1 MSLQKRFKSRY
12 PKANF
17 ADFKTEDFFGKPN
30 IFFHNK
36 AGDEETAVFDDDGK
50 DFRSSIYFSKEMKRQ
65 LGLAPGFP
73 LELTHNP
80 NPKLEIPAVPFNS
93 ETRESGALKDALVQ
107 QEIYVTPS
115 DKFKIKF
122 RDIFTDTV
130 ITHRSSHESRR
141 WLAGPNFEYF
151 PQQLNFAFFCAT
163 TGCGLSRRILF
174 EDKMRDGKND
184 LTDSELILPPQVRSF
199 FWFHVYFTVRR
210 ILFELGGV
218 QNSLPLPGDSAFSQT
233 ENKYDIPSFERICAE
248 FGISP
253 NADFRFTRGSNHDLG
268 SVFEYFTNSGY
279 IKTPFKYPSKETKF
293 EDEGGRASDGNLVP
307 YIENTEA
314 RNQYEYFLCPVSHGL
329 TSAGLSRIN
338 QSIESFC
345 YAILGSQVDA
355 RSSISGSQGSAIET
369 QRQFLSMVEDAI
381 RNPDISKSVQRFQ
394 LAIESAKVRLDL
406 AISPGLWL
414 LPSKMVVNT
423 ESVVG
428 YNNKLKKAT
437 SFMRIGVNSDLNIPV
452 RRSAPKHNFGSGA
465 VKLPHSGV
473 ETQETKETRV
483 PKSDSEAGV
492 KLRTKEKQVPKS
504 DSDNK
509 REASE
514 AAGEASDSKAGAKLR
529 THCFNFA
536 RDQFECFDYCRRWV
550 SLVSFQMNLSLLF
563 GAFDLLLSR
572 SDYARTNTGWL
583 NFQKIIHP
591 VFIFNE
597 STIPSEGLWPEPSSE
612 LYEFAT
618 LRLFASFVYDFV
630 AIKSPL
636 NLTSLNKFE
645 IPRGRHANR

>member
-17 ADFKTEDFFGKPN
+17 ADFKTKDFFGKPN

-93 ETRESGALKDALVQ
+93 DNSEAGALKDALVQ

-122 RDIFTDTV
+122 RDIFSDTV

-141 WLAGPNFEYF
+141 WLAGPNFEYY

-163 TGCGLSRRILF
+163 TGCGVSRRILF

-218 QNSLPLPGDSAFSQT
+218 QNSLPLPGDPAFNQT

-253 NADFRFTRGSNHDLG
+253 NADFRFTRGDNHGLG

-279 IKTPFKYPSKETKF
+279 FKTPFKYPSKTTKF

-345 YAILGSQVDA
+345 YAILGSQVDV
-355 RSSISGSQGSAIET
+355 RSSIAGSQGSSIEA

-381 RNPDISKSVQRFQ
+381 RNPDLGKSVQRFQ

-406 AISPGLWL
+406 AISPGTWL

-437 SFMRIGVNSDLNIPV
+437 SFMKIGVNSDLNIPV
-452 RRSAPKHNFGSGA
+452 RRSPRNIILGLAPLNYHTLVLKRKTNY
-465 VKLPHSGV
+465 
-473 ETQETKETRV
+473 QETKETRV
-483 PKSDSEAGV
+483 VKSEKSE
-492 KLRTKEKQVPKS
+492 K
-504 DSDNK
+504 
-509 REASE
+509 SE
-514 AAGEASDSKAGAKLR
+514 AAGEAKLKQR
-529 THCFNFA
+529 
-536 RDQFECFDYCRRWV
+536 
-550 SLVSFQMNLSLLF
+550 
-563 GAFDLLLSR
+563 
-572 SDYARTNTGWL
+572 
-583 NFQKIIHP
+583 K
-591 VFIFNE
+591 
-597 STIPSEGLWPEPSSE
+597 
-612 LYEFAT
+612 
-618 LRLFASFVYDFV
+618 
-630 AIKSPL
+630 
-636 NLTSLNKFE
+636 
-645 IPRGRHANR
+645 RG

>member
-80 NPKLEIPAVPFNS
+80 NPKLEIPAVSFNS
-93 ETRESGALKDALVQ
+93 EAATGALKEALVQ

-115 DKFKIKF
+115 EKFKIKF

-151 PQQLNFAFFCAT
+151 PQQLNFALFCAT
-163 TGCGLSRRILF
+163 TGCGVSRRILF

-218 QNSLPLPGDSAFSQT
+218 QNSLPLPGDTSFSQT

-253 NADFRFTRGSNHDLG
+253 NADFRFTRGDNHGLG

-279 IKTPFKYPSKETKF
+279 TKTPFKYPSKEIKF
-293 EDEGGRASDGNLVP
+293 ENEGGRASDGNLVP

-345 YAILGSQVDA
+345 YAILGSQVDV

-369 QRQFLSMVEDAI
+369 QRQFFSMVEDAI

-452 RRSAPKHNFGSGA
+452 RRSTPKHNLGSGT

-483 PKSDSEAGV
+483 VKSE
-492 KLRTKEKQVPKS
+492 TKEKQVPKS
-504 DSDNK
+504 DSK
-509 REASE
+509 SEASE
-514 AAGEASDSKAGAKLR
+514 TKTVSTSHENNLNVLIIIAGRLAW
-529 THCFNFA
+529 F
-536 RDQFECFDYCRRWV
+536 
-550 SLVSFQMNLSLLF
+550 LF
-563 GAFDLLLSR
+563 R
-572 SDYARTNTGWL
+572 
-583 NFQKIIHP
+583 
-591 VFIFNE
+591 
-597 STIPSEGLWPEPSSE
+597 
-612 LYEFAT
+612 
-618 LRLFASFVYDFV
+618 
-630 AIKSPL
+630 
-636 NLTSLNKFE
+636 
-645 IPRGRHANR
+645 

>member
-17 ADFKTEDFFGKPN
+17 ADFKTKDFFGKTN
-30 IFFHNK
+30 IFFRNK

-80 NPKLEIPAVPFNS
+80 NPKLKIPAVPFNS
-93 ETRESGALKDALVQ
+93 EARDRESGEAAGALKDALVQ

-122 RDIFTDTV
+122 RDIFTDTM
-130 ITHRSSHESRR
+130 ITHKSSHESRR
-141 WLAGPNFEYF
+141 WLAGPNFEYY
-151 PQQLNFAFFCAT
+151 PQQLNFAFYCAT
-163 TGCGLSRRILF
+163 TGCGVSQRVLF

-218 QNSLPLPGDSAFSQT
+218 QNSLPLPGDPAFNQT
-233 ENKYDIPSFERICAE
+233 ENKYDIRSFEPICAE

-253 NADFRFTRGSNHDLG
+253 NADFRFTKGDNHGLG
-268 SVFEYFTNSGY
+268 SVFEYFTYSGY
-279 IKTPFKYPSKETKF
+279 FKTPYKYPSKTAKF

-307 YIENTEA
+307 YIENTET
-314 RNQYEYFLCPVSHGL
+314 RNQYEYFICPISHGL

-345 YAILGSQVDA
+345 FAILGSQVNV
-355 RSSISGSQGSAIET
+355 RSSIAGSQGSSIET
-369 QRQFLSMVEDAI
+369 QREFLSLVEDAI
-381 RNPDISKSVQRFQ
+381 RNPDLGKSVQRFQ
-394 LAIESAKVRLDL
+394 LAIESAEVRLDL
-406 AISPGLWL
+406 AISPGTWL

-437 SFMRIGVNSDLNIPV
+437 SFMKIGVNSDLNIPV
-452 RRSAPKHNFGSGA
+452 RRSTPKHNFGTGA

-473 ETQETKETRV
+473 ETQNNYQE
-483 PKSDSEAGV
+483 
-492 KLRTKEKQVPKS
+492 TKEKQVTATAKPVKQLEKQAETKETQVTKS
-504 DSDNK
+504 ETKTVYTSHETNLNVLIII
-509 REASE
+509 
-514 AAGEASDSKAGAKLR
+514 AG
-529 THCFNFA
+529 
-536 RDQFECFDYCRRWV
+536 
-550 SLVSFQMNLSLLF
+550 
-563 GAFDLLLSR
+563 
-572 SDYARTNTGWL
+572 
-583 NFQKIIHP
+583 
-591 VFIFNE
+591 
-597 STIPSEGLWPEPSSE
+597 GLAW
-612 LYEFAT
+612 FFF
-618 LRLFASFVYDFV
+618 R
-630 AIKSPL
+630 
-636 NLTSLNKFE
+636 
-645 IPRGRHANR
+645 

>member
-1 MSLQKRFKSRY
+1 MSLQKRFKARY

-17 ADFKTEDFFGKPN
+17 SDFKTEDFFGKPN
-30 IFFHNK
+30 IFFHSE
-36 AGDEETAVFDDDGK
+36 AGDEETAVFDDNGK

-80 NPKLEIPAVPFNS
+80 NPKLEIPAVPFHSEAGNGEAS
-93 ETRESGALKDALVQ
+93 EAGETREALHALKDALVQ

-130 ITHRSSHESRR
+130 VTHRSSAESRR
-141 WLAGPNFEYF
+141 WLAGPNFEYY

-163 TGCGLSRRILF
+163 TGCGVSQRILF
-174 EDKMRDGKND
+174 EDKMRDGRND
-184 LTDSELILPPQVRSF
+184 LTDSELNLPPQVRSF

-218 QNSLPLPGDSAFSQT
+218 QNSLALPGDSAFNQT
-233 ENKYDIPSFERICAE
+233 ENKYDIPSFKRICAE
-248 FGISP
+248 FDISS
-253 NADFRFTRGSNHDLG
+253 NADFRFTKGDNHGLG
-268 SVFEYFTNSGY
+268 SVFEYFTRSGY
-279 IKTPFKYPSKETKF
+279 FKTPYKYPSKTAKF
-293 EDEGGRASDGNLVP
+293 EDEGGHASDGNLVP

-314 RNQYEYFLCPVSHGL
+314 RNQYEYFICPISHGL

-338 QSIESFC
+338 QSIEAFC
-345 YAILGSQVDA
+345 YSILGAQVNV
-355 RSSISGSQGSAIET
+355 RSSIAGSQGSSIET
-369 QRQFLSMVEDAI
+369 QREFLGLVEDAI

-406 AISPGLWL
+406 AISPGTWL

-437 SFMRIGVNSDLNIPV
+437 RFMKIGVNSDLNIPV

-473 ETQETKETRV
+473 ERKYIEPLPGTSKNNSQETKETRV
-483 PKSDSEAGV
+483 VKSETS
-492 KLRTKEKQVPKS
+492 
-504 DSDNK
+504 
-509 REASE
+509 EASE
-514 AAGEASDSKAGAKLR
+514 AK
-529 THCFNFA
+529 T
-536 RDQFECFDYCRRWV
+536 V
-550 SLVSFQMNLSLLF
+550 SPSHETNLNVLIIVTGGLSLFLF
-563 GAFDLLLSR
+563 R
-572 SDYARTNTGWL
+572 
-583 NFQKIIHP
+583 
-591 VFIFNE
+591 
-597 STIPSEGLWPEPSSE
+597 
-612 LYEFAT
+612 
-618 LRLFASFVYDFV
+618 
-630 AIKSPL
+630 
-636 NLTSLNKFE
+636 
-645 IPRGRHANR
+645 

>member
-17 ADFKTEDFFGKPN
+17 ADFKTGDFFGKPN
-30 IFFHNK
+30 IFFYNK
-36 AGDEETAVFDDDGK
+36 AGDSEAGYEGTTVFDDDGK

-93 ETRESGALKDALVQ
+93 ETSEYGAALHTLKDALVQ

-115 DKFKIKF
+115 EKFKIKF

-141 WLAGPNFEYF
+141 WLAGPNFEYW
-151 PQQLNFAFFCAT
+151 PQTLNFAFFAAT
-163 TGCGLSRRILF
+163 TGCGVSRRILF

-210 ILFELGGV
+210 ILFELVGP
-218 QNSLPLPGDSAFSQT
+218 QNSLPLPGDTAFSQT

-253 NADFRFTRGSNHDLG
+253 NADFRFTKGDNHGLG
-268 SVFEYFTNSGY
+268 SVFEYCSNSGY
-279 IKTPFKYPSKETKF
+279 TKTPFKYPSKETKF

-345 YAILGSQVDA
+345 YAILGSQVDV

-437 SFMRIGVNSDLNIPV
+437 TFMRIGVNSDLNIPV
-452 RRSAPKHNFGSGA
+452 RRSTQKHNLGSRA

-473 ETQETKETRV
+473 ETQNNNQENKATENPTKQQETENPATADAEPGTKTVSTSHENNLNV
-483 PKSDSEAGV
+483 LIIIAGG
-492 KLRTKEKQVPKS
+492 L
-504 DSDNK
+504 
-509 REASE
+509 AW
-514 AAGEASDSKAGAKLR
+514 
-529 THCFNFA
+529 F
-536 RDQFECFDYCRRWV
+536 
-550 SLVSFQMNLSLLF
+550 LF
-563 GAFDLLLSR
+563 R
-572 SDYARTNTGWL
+572 
-583 NFQKIIHP
+583 
-591 VFIFNE
+591 
-597 STIPSEGLWPEPSSE
+597 
-612 LYEFAT
+612 
-618 LRLFASFVYDFV
+618 
-630 AIKSPL
+630 
-636 NLTSLNKFE
+636 
-645 IPRGRHANR
+645 

>member
-1 MSLQKRFKSRY
+1 MSLQKRFKARY

-17 ADFKTEDFFGKPN
+17 ADFKTGDFFGKPN
-30 IFFHNK
+30 IFFQE
-36 AGDEETAVFDDDGK
+36 GDEGTTVFDDDGK

-93 ETRESGALKDALVQ
+93 EALNTIKDNLVQ

-115 DKFKIKF
+115 EKFKINF

-141 WLAGPNFEYF
+141 WLAGPNFEYW
-151 PQQLNFAFFCAT
+151 PQTLNFAFFVAT
-163 TGCGLSRRILF
+163 TGCGVSRRILF

-184 LTDSELILPPQVRSF
+184 LTDSELKLPPQVRSF

-210 ILFELGGV
+210 ILFELGGP
-218 QNSLPLPGDSAFSQT
+218 QNSLPLPGDTAFSQT

-248 FGISP
+248 FGIPP
-253 NADFRFTRGSNHDLG
+253 NADFRFTRGDNHGLG
-268 SVFEYFTNSGY
+268 SVFEYFSYSGY
-279 IKTPFKYPSKETKF
+279 TKTPFKYPSKETKF

-345 YAILGSQVDA
+345 YAILGSQVDV

-452 RRSAPKHNFGSGA
+452 RRSAPKHNLGSRA

-473 ETQETKETRV
+473 ETQ
-483 PKSDSEAGV
+483 DSEAGA
-492 KLRTKEKQVPKS
+492 KPRTKEKQVPKS
-504 DSDNK
+504 KTSEKSKTTETRDSETGDSGAGVTNET

-514 AAGEASDSKAGAKLR
+514 TKTVSTSHETNLNVLIIVAGGLAW
-529 THCFNFA
+529 F
-536 RDQFECFDYCRRWV
+536 
-550 SLVSFQMNLSLLF
+550 LF
-563 GAFDLLLSR
+563 R
-572 SDYARTNTGWL
+572 
-583 NFQKIIHP
+583 
-591 VFIFNE
+591 
-597 STIPSEGLWPEPSSE
+597 
-612 LYEFAT
+612 
-618 LRLFASFVYDFV
+618 
-630 AIKSPL
+630 
-636 NLTSLNKFE
+636 
-645 IPRGRHANR
+645 

>member
-1 MSLQKRFKSRY
+1 M
-12 PKANF
+12 
-17 ADFKTEDFFGKPN
+17 
-30 IFFHNK
+30 
-36 AGDEETAVFDDDGK
+36 
-50 DFRSSIYFSKEMKRQ
+50 
-65 LGLAPGFP
+65 
-73 LELTHNP
+73 
-80 NPKLEIPAVPFNS
+80 PFNS
-93 ETRESGALKDALVQ
+93 EAGDRESGEAASETLNTIKDALVQ

-115 DKFKIKF
+115 EKFKIKF

-141 WLAGPNFEYF
+141 WLAGPNFEYW
-151 PQQLNFAFFCAT
+151 PQTLNFAFFCAT
-163 TGCGLSRRILF
+163 TGCGVRRRILF

-184 LTDSELILPPQVRSF
+184 LTDSELKLPPQVRSF
-199 FWFHVYFTVRR
+199 FRFHVYFTVRR
-210 ILFELGGV
+210 ILFELGGP
-218 QNSLPLPGDSAFSQT
+218 QNSLPLPGDTAFSQT

-253 NADFRFTRGSNHDLG
+253 NSDFRFTRGDNHGLG

-279 IKTPFKYPSKETKF
+279 TKTPYEYPSKETKF

-307 YIENTEA
+307 YIENKEA

-345 YAILGSQVDA
+345 YAILGSQVDV

-437 SFMRIGVNSDLNIPV
+437 TFMKIGVNSDLNIPV
-452 RRSAPKHNFGSGA
+452 RRSTQKHNLGSRA

-473 ETQETKETRV
+473 ETQNNNQENKATETAKPERS
-483 PKSDSEAGV
+483 SDPATADAEPGKPEATENLEKA
-492 KLRTKEKQVPKS
+492 KLRTKTVSTSHENNLNVLIII
-504 DSDNK
+504 
-509 REASE
+509 
-514 AAGEASDSKAGAKLR
+514 AGGLAW
-529 THCFNFA
+529 F
-536 RDQFECFDYCRRWV
+536 
-550 SLVSFQMNLSLLF
+550 LF
-563 GAFDLLLSR
+563 R
-572 SDYARTNTGWL
+572 
-583 NFQKIIHP
+583 
-591 VFIFNE
+591 
-597 STIPSEGLWPEPSSE
+597 
-612 LYEFAT
+612 
-618 LRLFASFVYDFV
+618 
-630 AIKSPL
+630 
-636 NLTSLNKFE
+636 
-645 IPRGRHANR
+645 

>member
-1 MSLQKRFKSRY
+1 MSLQKRFKARY

-36 AGDEETAVFDDDGK
+36 AGDSEAGDEGTTVFDDDGK

-93 ETRESGALKDALVQ
+93 EADNTETLNTIKDALVQ

-115 DKFKIKF
+115 EKSKIKF

-141 WLAGPNFEYF
+141 WLAGPNFEYW
-151 PQQLNFAFFCAT
+151 PQTLNFAFFIAT
-163 TGCGLSRRILF
+163 TGCGVSRRILF

-184 LTDSELILPPQVRSF
+184 LTDSELKLPPQVRSF

-210 ILFELGGV
+210 ILFESGGP
-218 QNSLPLPGDSAFSQT
+218 QNSLPFPGDTAFSQT

-253 NADFRFTRGSNHDLG
+253 NADFRFTRGDNNGLG

-279 IKTPFKYPSKETKF
+279 TKTPFKYPSKETKF

-307 YIENTEA
+307 YIQNTEA

-345 YAILGSQVDA
+345 YAIMGSQVDV

-437 SFMRIGVNSDLNIPV
+437 TFMRIGVNSDLNIPV
-452 RRSAPKHNFGSGA
+452 RRSALKHNLGSRA

-473 ETQETKETRV
+473 ETRV
-483 PKSDSEAGV
+483 VKSNSGAGA
-492 KLRTKEKQVPKS
+492 KHRTKEKQVPKS
-504 DSDNK
+504 KTSDREFGDRESGDSGAGVTKETRDS
-509 REASE
+509 ETGEAASE
-514 AAGEASDSKAGAKLR
+514 AGAKLR
-529 THCFNFA
+529 AKT
-536 RDQFECFDYCRRWV
+536 V
-550 SLVSFQMNLSLLF
+550 STSHETNLNVLIIVAGGLAWFLF
-563 GAFDLLLSR
+563 R
-572 SDYARTNTGWL
+572 
-583 NFQKIIHP
+583 
-591 VFIFNE
+591 
-597 STIPSEGLWPEPSSE
+597 
-612 LYEFAT
+612 
-618 LRLFASFVYDFV
+618 
-630 AIKSPL
+630 
-636 NLTSLNKFE
+636 
-645 IPRGRHANR
+645 

>member
-30 IFFHNK
+30 LFFRE
-36 AGDEETAVFDDDGK
+36 GDEETAVFDDDGK

-80 NPKLEIPAVPFNS
+80 NPKLEIPAVPFHS
-93 ETRESGALKDALVQ
+93 ETLNTIKDALVQ

-115 DKFKIKF
+115 EKFKINF

-141 WLAGPNFEYF
+141 WLACPNFEYW
-151 PQQLNFAFFCAT
+151 PQTLNFAFFCAT
-163 TGCGLSRRILF
+163 TGCGVSRRILF

-210 ILFELGGV
+210 ILFELGGP
-218 QNSLPLPGDSAFSQT
+218 QNSLPLPGDTAFSQT

-253 NADFRFTRGSNHDLG
+253 NADFRFTRGDNHGLG

-279 IKTPFKYPSKETKF
+279 TKTPFKYPSKETKF

-345 YAILGSQVDA
+345 YAILGSQVDV

-369 QRQFLSMVEDAI
+369 QRQFLSMVENAI

-452 RRSAPKHNFGSGA
+452 RRSAPKHNLGSRA

-473 ETQETKETRV
+473 ETRV
-483 PKSDSEAGV
+483 VKSNSGASA
-492 KLRTKEKQVPKS
+492 KHRTKEKQVPKS
-504 DSDNK
+504 KTSDREFGDRESGAAAGVTKETSDS
-509 REASE
+509 ETGEAASE
-514 AAGEASDSKAGAKLR
+514 AKTVSTSHENNLNVLIIVAGGLAW
-529 THCFNFA
+529 F
-536 RDQFECFDYCRRWV
+536 
-550 SLVSFQMNLSLLF
+550 LF
-563 GAFDLLLSR
+563 R
-572 SDYARTNTGWL
+572 
-583 NFQKIIHP
+583 
-591 VFIFNE
+591 
-597 STIPSEGLWPEPSSE
+597 
-612 LYEFAT
+612 
-618 LRLFASFVYDFV
+618 
-630 AIKSPL
+630 
-636 NLTSLNKFE
+636 
-645 IPRGRHANR
+645 

>member
-1 MSLQKRFKSRY
+1 MSLQKRFKARY

-30 IFFHNK
+30 IFFHSE
-36 AGDEETAVFDDDGK
+36 AGDDGTAVFDDDGK
-50 DFRSSIYFSKEMKRQ
+50 DFRPSIRFSKEMKRQ

-80 NPKLEIPAVPFNS
+80 NPKLEIPAVPFHD
-93 ETRESGALKDALVQ
+93 ETRESGALKDNLVE

-115 DKFKIKF
+115 EKFKIKF

-141 WLAGPNFEYF
+141 WLSGPNFEYW
-151 PQQLNFAFFCAT
+151 PQTLNFAFFCAT
-163 TGCGLSRRILF
+163 TGCGVSRRILI

-184 LTDSELILPPQVRSF
+184 LTDSELKIPPQVRSF

-210 ILFELGGV
+210 ILFELGGP
-218 QNSLPLPGDSAFSQT
+218 QNSLPLPGDTAFSQT

-253 NADFRFTRGSNHDLG
+253 NADFRFKRGDNHGLG
-268 SVFEYFTNSGY
+268 SVFEYFSYSGY
-279 IKTPFKYPSKETKF
+279 TKTPFKYPSKETKF
-293 EDEGGRASDGNLVP
+293 ADEGGRASDGNLVP

-345 YAILGSQVDA
+345 YAILGSQVDV

-394 LAIESAKVRLDL
+394 LAIQSAKVRLDL

-437 SFMRIGVNSDLNIPV
+437 TFMRIGVNSDLNIPV
-452 RRSAPKHNFGSGA
+452 RRSAPKHNLGSRA

-473 ETQETKETRV
+473 ETQNSVAGATADAETQSSSQPGK
-483 PKSDSEAGV
+483 P
-492 KLRTKEKQVPKS
+492 EK
-504 DSDNK
+504 
-509 REASE
+509 
-514 AAGEASDSKAGAKLR
+514 AKLR
-529 THCFNFA
+529 TEETQVVKSEKSEKIEKSEA
-536 RDQFECFDYCRRWV
+536 KAV
-550 SLVSFQMNLSLLF
+550 STSHENNLNVLIIVAGALAWFLF
-563 GAFDLLLSR
+563 R
-572 SDYARTNTGWL
+572 
-583 NFQKIIHP
+583 
-591 VFIFNE
+591 
-597 STIPSEGLWPEPSSE
+597 
-612 LYEFAT
+612 
-618 LRLFASFVYDFV
+618 
-630 AIKSPL
+630 
-636 NLTSLNKFE
+636 
-645 IPRGRHANR
+645 

>member
-1 MSLQKRFKSRY
+1 MSLQKRFKARY

-36 AGDEETAVFDDDGK
+36 AGEGTTVFDDDGK

-93 ETRESGALKDALVQ
+93 EAGEASETLNTIKDNLVQ

-115 DKFKIKF
+115 EKFKIKF

-141 WLAGPNFEYF
+141 WLAGPNFEYW
-151 PQQLNFAFFCAT
+151 PQTLNFAFFCAT
-163 TGCGLSRRILF
+163 TGCGVSRRILF

-184 LTDSELILPPQVRSF
+184 LTDSELKLPPQVRSF
-199 FWFHVYFTVRR
+199 FWFHVYFAVRR
-210 ILFELGGV
+210 ILFELGGP
-218 QNSLPLPGDSAFSQT
+218 QNSLPLPGDTAFSQT
-233 ENKYDIPSFERICAE
+233 ENKYDIPSFKRICAE

-253 NADFRFTRGSNHDLG
+253 NADFRFTKGDNHGLG

-279 IKTPFKYPSKETKF
+279 FKTPSKYPDKTAKF

-345 YAILGSQVDA
+345 YAILGSQVDV
-355 RSSISGSQGSAIET
+355 RSSIAGSQGSAIET

-437 SFMRIGVNSDLNIPV
+437 IFMKIGVNSDLNI
-452 RRSAPKHNFGSGA
+452 
-465 VKLPHSGV
+465 
-473 ETQETKETRV
+473 Q
-483 PKSDSEAGV
+483 
-492 KLRTKEKQVPKS
+492 
-504 DSDNK
+504 
-509 REASE
+509 
-514 AAGEASDSKAGAKLR
+514 
-529 THCFNFA
+529 
-536 RDQFECFDYCRRWV
+536 
-550 SLVSFQMNLSLLF
+550 
-563 GAFDLLLSR
+563 
-572 SDYARTNTGWL
+572 
-583 NFQKIIHP
+583 I
-591 VFIFNE
+591 
-597 STIPSEGLWPEPSSE
+597 
-612 LYEFAT
+612 
-618 LRLFASFVYDFV
+618 
-630 AIKSPL
+630 
-636 NLTSLNKFE
+636 
-645 IPRGRHANR
+645 

>member
-80 NPKLEIPAVPFNS
+80 NPKLEIPAVPFHD
-93 ETRESGALKDALVQ
+93 EAGATGTLKEALVQ

-115 DKFKIKF
+115 EKFKIKF

-141 WLAGPNFEYF
+141 WLAGPNFEYY
-151 PQQLNFAFFCAT
+151 PQQLNFAFFAAT
-163 TGCGLSRRILF
+163 TGCGVSRRILF
-174 EDKMRDGKND
+174 EDKMRDRKND

-218 QNSLPLPGDSAFSQT
+218 QNSLPLPGDTAFNQT
-233 ENKYDIPSFERICAE
+233 ENKYDIPSFESICAE

-253 NADFRFTRGSNHDLG
+253 NADFRFTKGDNHGLG

-279 IKTPFKYPSKETKF
+279 TKTPFKYPSKETKF

-314 RNQYEYFLCPVSHGL
+314 RNQYEYFLGPVSNGL

-345 YAILGSQVDA
+345 YAILGSQVYV

-406 AISPGLWL
+406 AISPGLWF

-437 SFMRIGVNSDLNIPV
+437 RRMKIGINSDLNIPV
-452 RRSAPKHNFGSGA
+452 RRSTKKHNFGRGA

-473 ETQETKETRV
+473 ETQNNNQENKAKQATATATENPATAELEKAKQQDETKETQV
-483 PKSDSEAGV
+483 VKSEKSEKSETKTVSTSHENNLNVLIIIAGG
-492 KLRTKEKQVPKS
+492 L
-504 DSDNK
+504 
-509 REASE
+509 AW
-514 AAGEASDSKAGAKLR
+514 
-529 THCFNFA
+529 F
-536 RDQFECFDYCRRWV
+536 
-550 SLVSFQMNLSLLF
+550 LF
-563 GAFDLLLSR
+563 R
-572 SDYARTNTGWL
+572 
-583 NFQKIIHP
+583 
-591 VFIFNE
+591 
-597 STIPSEGLWPEPSSE
+597 
-612 LYEFAT
+612 
-618 LRLFASFVYDFV
+618 
-630 AIKSPL
+630 
-636 NLTSLNKFE
+636 
-645 IPRGRHANR
+645 

>member
-1 MSLQKRFKSRY
+1 MSLQKRFKARY

-17 ADFKTEDFFGKPN
+17 AYFKTGDFFGKPN

-36 AGDEETAVFDDDGK
+36 AGEGTTVFDDDGK

-80 NPKLEIPAVPFNS
+80 NPKLEIPAVPFHS
-93 ETRESGALKDALVQ
+93 ETLNTIKDNLVE
-107 QEIYVTPS
+107 QEISVTPS
-115 DKFKIKF
+115 EKFKINF

-141 WLAGPNFEYF
+141 WLAGPNFEYW
-151 PQQLNFAFFCAT
+151 PQTLNFAFFVAT
-163 TGCGLSRRILF
+163 TGCGVSRRILF

-184 LTDSELILPPQVRSF
+184 LTDSELKLPPQVRSF

-210 ILFELGGV
+210 ILFELGGP
-218 QNSLPLPGDSAFSQT
+218 QNSLPLPGDTAFSQT

-253 NADFRFTRGSNHDLG
+253 NADFRFTRGDNHGLG
-268 SVFEYFTNSGY
+268 SVFEYFSYSGY
-279 IKTPFKYPSKETKF
+279 TKTPFKYPSKETKF

-345 YAILGSQVDA
+345 YAILGSQVDV

-394 LAIESAKVRLDL
+394 LASESAKVRLDL

-452 RRSAPKHNFGSGA
+452 RRSAPKHNLGSRA

-473 ETQETKETRV
+473 ETQ
-483 PKSDSEAGV
+483 DSEAGA
-492 KLRTKEKQVPKS
+492 KLRTKEKQVVKSNSGAGEKHRTKETQVPKS
-504 DSDNK
+504 KTSETRDSETGEAASET

-514 AAGEASDSKAGAKLR
+514 TKTVSTSHETNLNVLIIVAGGLAW
-529 THCFNFA
+529 F
-536 RDQFECFDYCRRWV
+536 
-550 SLVSFQMNLSLLF
+550 LF
-563 GAFDLLLSR
+563 R
-572 SDYARTNTGWL
+572 
-583 NFQKIIHP
+583 
-591 VFIFNE
+591 
-597 STIPSEGLWPEPSSE
+597 
-612 LYEFAT
+612 
-618 LRLFASFVYDFV
+618 
-630 AIKSPL
+630 
-636 NLTSLNKFE
+636 
-645 IPRGRHANR
+645 

>member
-1 MSLQKRFKSRY
+1 MSLQKRFKARY

-36 AGDEETAVFDDDGK
+36 AGDGTTVFDDDGK
-50 DFRSSIYFSKEMKRQ
+50 DFRSSIFFSKEMKRQ

-73 LELTHNP
+73 LELTYNP

-93 ETRESGALKDALVQ
+93 ETLNTIKDNLVQ

-130 ITHRSSHESRR
+130 ITHKSSHESRR
-141 WLAGPNFEYF
+141 WLAGPNFEYWS
-151 PQQLNFAFFCAT
+151 QTLNFAFFCAT
-163 TGCGLSRRILF
+163 TGCGVSRRILF

-184 LTDSELILPPQVRSF
+184 LTDSELKIPPQVRSF

-210 ILFELGGV
+210 ILFELGGP
-218 QNSLPLPGDSAFSQT
+218 QNSLPLPGDTAFSQT

-253 NADFRFTRGSNHDLG
+253 NADFRFTRGDNHGLG
-268 SVFEYFTNSGY
+268 SVFEYFSYSGY
-279 IKTPFKYPSKETKF
+279 TKTPFKYPSKETKF
-293 EDEGGRASDGNLVP
+293 ADEGGRASDGNLVP

-345 YAILGSQVDA
+345 YAILGSQVDV

-381 RNPDISKSVQRFQ
+381 RNPNISKSVQRFQ
-394 LAIESAKVRLDL
+394 LAIQSAKVRLDL

-437 SFMRIGVNSDLNIPV
+437 TFMRIGVNSDLNIPV
-452 RRSAPKHNFGSGA
+452 RRSTQKHNLGSRA

-473 ETQETKETRV
+473 ETQ
-483 PKSDSEAGV
+483 DSGAGA
-492 KLRTKEKQVPKS
+492 KLRTKEKQVVKS
-504 DSDNK
+504 RTKETQVSKSKTKTVSTSHETNLNVLIIV
-509 REASE
+509 
-514 AAGEASDSKAGAKLR
+514 AGGLAW
-529 THCFNFA
+529 F
-536 RDQFECFDYCRRWV
+536 
-550 SLVSFQMNLSLLF
+550 LF
-563 GAFDLLLSR
+563 R
-572 SDYARTNTGWL
+572 
-583 NFQKIIHP
+583 
-591 VFIFNE
+591 
-597 STIPSEGLWPEPSSE
+597 
-612 LYEFAT
+612 
-618 LRLFASFVYDFV
+618 
-630 AIKSPL
+630 
-636 NLTSLNKFE
+636 
-645 IPRGRHANR
+645 

>member
-1 MSLQKRFKSRY
+1 MSLQKRFKARY

-17 ADFKTEDFFGKPN
+17 ADFKTGDFFGKPN
-30 IFFHNK
+30 IFFQE
-36 AGDEETAVFDDDGK
+36 GDEGTTVFADDGK

-80 NPKLEIPAVPFNS
+80 NPKLEIPAVPFHGEAS
-93 ETRESGALKDALVQ
+93 EASKTRETLNTIKDNLVE

-115 DKFKIKF
+115 EKFKINF

-141 WLAGPNFEYF
+141 WLAGPNFEYW
-151 PQQLNFAFFCAT
+151 PQTLNFAFFAAT
-163 TGCGLSRRILF
+163 TGCGVSRRILF

-184 LTDSELILPPQVRSF
+184 LTDSELKIPPQVRSF

-218 QNSLPLPGDSAFSQT
+218 QNSLPLPGDTAFSQT

-253 NADFRFTRGSNHDLG
+253 NADFRFTRGDNHGLG
-268 SVFEYFTNSGY
+268 SVFEYFSYSGY
-279 IKTPFKYPSKETKF
+279 TKTPFKYPSKETKF
-293 EDEGGRASDGNLVP
+293 ADEGGRASDGNLVP

-338 QSIESFC
+338 QTIESFC
-345 YAILGSQVDA
+345 YAILGSQVDV

-394 LAIESAKVRLDL
+394 LAIQSAKVRLDL

-437 SFMRIGVNSDLNIPV
+437 TFMRIGVNSDLNIPV
-452 RRSAPKHNFGSGA
+452 RRSAPKHNLGSRA

-473 ETQETKETRV
+473 ETRV
-483 PKSDSEAGV
+483 VKSDSGAGA
-492 KLRTKEKQVPKS
+492 KLRTKEKQVAKS
-504 DSDNK
+504 KTSETRDS
-509 REASE
+509 ETSE
-514 AAGEASDSKAGAKLR
+514 SAAGVTKETKTVSTSHETNLNVLIIVAGGLAW
-529 THCFNFA
+529 F
-536 RDQFECFDYCRRWV
+536 
-550 SLVSFQMNLSLLF
+550 LF
-563 GAFDLLLSR
+563 R
-572 SDYARTNTGWL
+572 
-583 NFQKIIHP
+583 
-591 VFIFNE
+591 
-597 STIPSEGLWPEPSSE
+597 
-612 LYEFAT
+612 
-618 LRLFASFVYDFV
+618 
-630 AIKSPL
+630 
-636 NLTSLNKFE
+636 
-645 IPRGRHANR
+645 

>member
-1 MSLQKRFKSRY
+1 MSLQKRFKARY

-36 AGDEETAVFDDDGK
+36 AGDGTAVFDDDGK
-50 DFRSSIYFSKEMKRQ
+50 DFRPSIRFSKEMKRQ

-80 NPKLEIPAVPFNS
+80 NPKLEIPAVPFHS
-93 ETRESGALKDALVQ
+93 EAATGALKEALVE

-141 WLAGPNFEYF
+141 WLSGPNFEYW
-151 PQQLNFAFFCAT
+151 PQTLNFAFFCAT
-163 TGCGLSRRILF
+163 TGCGVSRRILI

-184 LTDSELILPPQVRSF
+184 LTDSELKIPPQVRSF

-218 QNSLPLPGDSAFSQT
+218 QNSLPLPGDTAFSQT

-253 NADFRFTRGSNHDLG
+253 NADFRFTRGDNHGLG
-268 SVFEYFTNSGY
+268 SVFEYFSYSGY
-279 IKTPFKYPSKETKF
+279 TKTPYEYPSKETKF

-338 QSIESFC
+338 QSIKSFC
-345 YAILGSQVDA
+345 YAILGSQVDV

-381 RNPDISKSVQRFQ
+381 RNPEISKSVQRFQ
-394 LAIESAKVRLDL
+394 LAIQSAKVRLDL

-452 RRSAPKHNFGSGA
+452 RRSAQKHNLGSRA

-473 ETQETKETRV
+473 ETRNSGAGATADAEPGKLEKAKHRTKETQV
-483 PKSDSEAGV
+483 VKSEKIEKSEKSEKSEV
-492 KLRTKEKQVPKS
+492 KAFSTSHENNLNVLIIV
-504 DSDNK
+504 
-509 REASE
+509 
-514 AAGEASDSKAGAKLR
+514 AGALAW
-529 THCFNFA
+529 F
-536 RDQFECFDYCRRWV
+536 
-550 SLVSFQMNLSLLF
+550 LF
-563 GAFDLLLSR
+563 R
-572 SDYARTNTGWL
+572 
-583 NFQKIIHP
+583 
-591 VFIFNE
+591 
-597 STIPSEGLWPEPSSE
+597 
-612 LYEFAT
+612 
-618 LRLFASFVYDFV
+618 
-630 AIKSPL
+630 
-636 NLTSLNKFE
+636 
-645 IPRGRHANR
+645 

>member
-30 IFFHNK
+30 IFFRE
-36 AGDEETAVFDDDGK
+36 GDEGTTVFDDDGK

-93 ETRESGALKDALVQ
+93 EAGEASEADNSEALNTIKDALVQ

-115 DKFKIKF
+115 EKFKIKF

-141 WLAGPNFEYF
+141 WLAGPNFEYW
-151 PQQLNFAFFCAT
+151 PQTLNFAFFVAT
-163 TGCGLSRRILF
+163 TGCGVSRRILF

-210 ILFELGGV
+210 ILFELGGP
-218 QNSLPLPGDSAFSQT
+218 QNSLPLPGDTAFSQT

-248 FGISP
+248 FSISP
-253 NADFRFTRGSNHDLG
+253 NADFRFTRGDNHGLG

-279 IKTPFKYPSKETKF
+279 TKTPFKYPSKETKF

-345 YAILGSQVDA
+345 YAILGSQVDV

-452 RRSAPKHNFGSGA
+452 RGSAPKHNLGSLA

-473 ETQETKETRV
+473 ETRV
-483 PKSDSEAGV
+483 VKSG
-492 KLRTKEKQVPKS
+492 TKEKQVPKS
-504 DSDNK
+504 KTSEKSKTTETRDSETGEAAAGVTKETSDSETGE
-509 REASE
+509 EASE
-514 AAGEASDSKAGAKLR
+514 TKTVSTSHETNLNVLIIVAGGLAW
-529 THCFNFA
+529 F
-536 RDQFECFDYCRRWV
+536 
-550 SLVSFQMNLSLLF
+550 LF
-563 GAFDLLLSR
+563 R
-572 SDYARTNTGWL
+572 
-583 NFQKIIHP
+583 
-591 VFIFNE
+591 
-597 STIPSEGLWPEPSSE
+597 
-612 LYEFAT
+612 
-618 LRLFASFVYDFV
+618 
-630 AIKSPL
+630 
-636 NLTSLNKFE
+636 
-645 IPRGRHANR
+645 

>member
-1 MSLQKRFKSRY
+1 
-12 PKANF
+12 
-17 ADFKTEDFFGKPN
+17 
-30 IFFHNK
+30 
-36 AGDEETAVFDDDGK
+36 
-50 DFRSSIYFSKEMKRQ
+50 MKRQ

-80 NPKLEIPAVPFNS
+80 NPKLEIPAVPFHD
-93 ETRESGALKDALVQ
+93 ETRESGALKDNLVE

-115 DKFKIKF
+115 EKFKIKF

-141 WLAGPNFEYF
+141 WLAGPNFEYW
-151 PQQLNFAFFCAT
+151 PQTLNFAFYCAT
-163 TGCGLSRRILF
+163 TGCGVSRRILF

-184 LTDSELILPPQVRSF
+184 LTDSELKIPPQVRSF

-210 ILFELGGV
+210 ILFELGGP
-218 QNSLPLPGDSAFSQT
+218 QNSLPLPGDTAFSQT

-253 NADFRFTRGSNHDLG
+253 NADFRFKRGDNHGLG
-268 SVFEYFTNSGY
+268 SVFEYFSYSGY
-279 IKTPFKYPSKETKF
+279 TKTPYEYPSKETKF

-345 YAILGSQVDA
+345 YAILGSQVDV

-369 QRQFLSMVEDAI
+369 QRQFLSMVEDTI

-394 LAIESAKVRLDL
+394 LAIQSAKVRLDL

-437 SFMRIGVNSDLNIPV
+437 TFMRIGVNSDLNIPV
-452 RRSAPKHNFGSGA
+452 RRSAPKHNLGSRA

-473 ETQETKETRV
+473 ETQNSVAGAKHRTKETQV
-483 PKSDSEAGV
+483 VKSEKSE
-492 KLRTKEKQVPKS
+492 KS
-504 DSDNK
+504 DSD
-509 REASE
+509 RES
-514 AAGEASDSKAGAKLR
+514 GEAVGAK
-529 THCFNFA
+529 T
-536 RDQFECFDYCRRWV
+536 V
-550 SLVSFQMNLSLLF
+550 STLHENNLNVLIIVAGGLAWFLF
-563 GAFDLLLSR
+563 R
-572 SDYARTNTGWL
+572 
-583 NFQKIIHP
+583 
-591 VFIFNE
+591 
-597 STIPSEGLWPEPSSE
+597 
-612 LYEFAT
+612 
-618 LRLFASFVYDFV
+618 
-630 AIKSPL
+630 
-636 NLTSLNKFE
+636 
-645 IPRGRHANR
+645 

>member
-93 ETRESGALKDALVQ
+93 GNSETSALKDALVQ

-122 RDIFTDTV
+122 RDIFSDNV

-163 TGCGLSRRILF
+163 TGCGVSRRILF

-184 LTDSELILPPQVRSF
+184 LTDSELKLPPQVRSF

-218 QNSLPLPGDSAFSQT
+218 QNSLPLPGDTAFNQT

-253 NADFRFTRGSNHDLG
+253 NADFRFTRGGNHGLG

-279 IKTPFKYPSKETKF
+279 TKTPFKYPSKETKF

-345 YAILGSQVDA
+345 YAILGSQVDV

-428 YNNKLKKAT
+428 YNDKLKKAT
-437 SFMRIGVNSDLNIPV
+437 SFIKIGINSDLNIPV
-452 RRSAPKHNFGSGA
+452 RRSTQKHNFGRGA

-473 ETQETKETRV
+473 ETQNNNKENKAKQATATATENPAKQQAETKETQV
-483 PKSDSEAGV
+483 VKSEKSEKSETSEEKTISTSHENNLNVLIIIAGG
-492 KLRTKEKQVPKS
+492 L
-504 DSDNK
+504 
-509 REASE
+509 AW
-514 AAGEASDSKAGAKLR
+514 
-529 THCFNFA
+529 F
-536 RDQFECFDYCRRWV
+536 
-550 SLVSFQMNLSLLF
+550 LF
-563 GAFDLLLSR
+563 R
-572 SDYARTNTGWL
+572 
-583 NFQKIIHP
+583 
-591 VFIFNE
+591 
-597 STIPSEGLWPEPSSE
+597 
-612 LYEFAT
+612 
-618 LRLFASFVYDFV
+618 
-630 AIKSPL
+630 
-636 NLTSLNKFE
+636 
-645 IPRGRHANR
+645 

>member
-1 MSLQKRFKSRY
+1 MSLQKRFKARY

-17 ADFKTEDFFGKPN
+17 ADFKTGDFFGKPN
-30 IFFHNK
+30 IFFHSEAHK

-93 ETRESGALKDALVQ
+93 EAGEASETLNTLKDALVQ

-115 DKFKIKF
+115 EKFKIKF

-130 ITHRSSHESRR
+130 ITHRSSHKSRR
-141 WLAGPNFEYF
+141 WLAGPNFEYW
-151 PQQLNFAFFCAT
+151 PQTLNFAFFCAT
-163 TGCGLSRRILF
+163 TGCGVSRRILF

-184 LTDSELILPPQVRSF
+184 LTDSELKIPPQVRSF

-253 NADFRFTRGSNHDLG
+253 NADFRFTRGDNHGLG

-279 IKTPFKYPSKETKF
+279 TKTPFKYPSKETKF
-293 EDEGGRASDGNLVP
+293 KDEGGRASDGNLVP

-345 YAILGSQVDA
+345 YAILGSQVDV

-414 LPSKMVVNT
+414 LPSEMILNT

-437 SFMRIGVNSDLNIPV
+437 TFMRIGVNSDLNIPV
-452 RRSAPKHNFGSGA
+452 RRSTQKHNFGRGA

-473 ETQETKETRV
+473 ERKNIEVGTSENKAKQQAETKETQV
-483 PKSDSEAGV
+483 VKSEKSETRDSESEASKAAGATADAEPGKLEKA
-492 KLRTKEKQVPKS
+492 KLRTKTVSTSHENNLNVLIII
-504 DSDNK
+504 
-509 REASE
+509 
-514 AAGEASDSKAGAKLR
+514 AGGLAW
-529 THCFNFA
+529 F
-536 RDQFECFDYCRRWV
+536 
-550 SLVSFQMNLSLLF
+550 LF
-563 GAFDLLLSR
+563 R
-572 SDYARTNTGWL
+572 
-583 NFQKIIHP
+583 
-591 VFIFNE
+591 
-597 STIPSEGLWPEPSSE
+597 
-612 LYEFAT
+612 
-618 LRLFASFVYDFV
+618 
-630 AIKSPL
+630 
-636 NLTSLNKFE
+636 
-645 IPRGRHANR
+645 

>member
-1 MSLQKRFKSRY
+1 MSLQKRFKARY

-17 ADFKTEDFFGKPN
+17 ADFKSEDFFGKPN
-30 IFFHNK
+30 IFFHSEAGDNK
-36 AGDEETAVFDDDGK
+36 AGDGTAVFDDDGK
-50 DFRSSIYFSKEMKRQ
+50 DLRPSIYFSKEMKRQ

-93 ETRESGALKDALVQ
+93 EAATGALKEALVQ

-115 DKFKIKF
+115 EKFKIKF

-141 WLAGPNFEYF
+141 WLSGPNFEYW
-151 PQQLNFAFFCAT
+151 PQTLNFAFFCAT
-163 TGCGLSRRILF
+163 TGCGVSRRILI

-184 LTDSELILPPQVRSF
+184 LTDSELKIPPQVRSF

-218 QNSLPLPGDSAFSQT
+218 QNSLPLPGDTAFSQT
-233 ENKYDIPSFERICAE
+233 ENKYDIPSFERICDE

-253 NADFRFTRGSNHDLG
+253 NADFRFTRGDNHGLG
-268 SVFEYFTNSGY
+268 SVFEYFSYSGY
-279 IKTPFKYPSKETKF
+279 TKTPFKYPSKETKF
-293 EDEGGRASDGNLVP
+293 ADEGGRASDGNLVP

-345 YAILGSQVDA
+345 YAILGSQVDV

-394 LAIESAKVRLDL
+394 LAIQSAKVRLDL

-452 RRSAPKHNFGSGA
+452 RRSAQKHNLGSRA

-473 ETQETKETRV
+473 ETQNSVAGATADAETQSSSQPGKPEKAKIRTKETQV
-483 PKSDSEAGV
+483 VKSEKSQKSEKSEKSEA
-492 KLRTKEKQVPKS
+492 KS
-504 DSDNK
+504 VSTLHENNLNVLIIV
-509 REASE
+509 
-514 AAGEASDSKAGAKLR
+514 AGALAW
-529 THCFNFA
+529 F
-536 RDQFECFDYCRRWV
+536 
-550 SLVSFQMNLSLLF
+550 LF
-563 GAFDLLLSR
+563 R
-572 SDYARTNTGWL
+572 
-583 NFQKIIHP
+583 
-591 VFIFNE
+591 
-597 STIPSEGLWPEPSSE
+597 
-612 LYEFAT
+612 
-618 LRLFASFVYDFV
+618 
-630 AIKSPL
+630 
-636 NLTSLNKFE
+636 
-645 IPRGRHANR
+645 

>member
-1 MSLQKRFKSRY
+1 MSLQKRFKARY

-93 ETRESGALKDALVQ
+93 EAGGRESGDRESGEAATGALKDALVQ

-122 RDIFTDTV
+122 RDIFSDTV

-141 WLAGPNFEYF
+141 WLAGPNFEYY

-163 TGCGLSRRILF
+163 TGCGVSRRILF

-184 LTDSELILPPQVRSF
+184 LTDSELILPRQVRSF

-218 QNSLPLPGDSAFSQT
+218 QNSLPLPGDTAFNQT

-253 NADFRFTRGSNHDLG
+253 NADFRFTRGDNHGLG

-279 IKTPFKYPSKETKF
+279 IKTPYKYPSKETKF

-345 YAILGSQVDA
+345 FAILGAQVNV
-355 RSSISGSQGSAIET
+355 RSSIAGSQGSSIET
-369 QRQFLSMVEDAI
+369 QREFLSLVEDAI
-381 RNPDISKSVQRFQ
+381 RNPDLGKSVQRFQ

-406 AISPGLWL
+406 AISPGTWL

-437 SFMRIGVNSDLNIPV
+437 SFMQIRVNSDLNIPV
-452 RRSAPKHNFGSGA
+452 KRSAQKHNFGRGA

-483 PKSDSEAGV
+483 VKSE
-492 KLRTKEKQVPKS
+492 KS
-504 DSDNK
+504 DSD
-509 REASE
+509 RESGDSDRESGDRESGEAAASKAAGVASE
-514 AAGEASDSKAGAKLR
+514 AKTVSTSHENNLNVLIIIAGGLAW
-529 THCFNFA
+529 F
-536 RDQFECFDYCRRWV
+536 
-550 SLVSFQMNLSLLF
+550 LF
-563 GAFDLLLSR
+563 R
-572 SDYARTNTGWL
+572 
-583 NFQKIIHP
+583 
-591 VFIFNE
+591 
-597 STIPSEGLWPEPSSE
+597 
-612 LYEFAT
+612 
-618 LRLFASFVYDFV
+618 
-630 AIKSPL
+630 
-636 NLTSLNKFE
+636 
-645 IPRGRHANR
+645 

>member
-1 MSLQKRFKSRY
+1 MSLQKRFKARY

-17 ADFKTEDFFGKPN
+17 DDFKTGDFFGKPN

-93 ETRESGALKDALVQ
+93 EALNTLKDALVQ

-115 DKFKIKF
+115 EKFKIKF

-141 WLAGPNFEYF
+141 WLAGPNFEYW
-151 PQQLNFAFFCAT
+151 PQTLNFAFFAAP
-163 TGCGLSRRILF
+163 TGCGVSRKILF
-174 EDKMRDGKND
+174 EDKMLDGKND
-184 LTDSELILPPQVRSF
+184 LTDSELKLPPQVRSF

-210 ILFELGGV
+210 ILFELGGP
-218 QNSLPLPGDSAFSQT
+218 QNSLPLPGDTAFSQT

-253 NADFRFTRGSNHDLG
+253 NADFRFTRGDNHGLG

-279 IKTPFKYPSKETKF
+279 TKTPFKYPSKETKF

-345 YAILGSQVDA
+345 YAILGSQVDV
-355 RSSISGSQGSAIET
+355 RSSIAGSQGSAIET
-369 QRQFLSMVEDAI
+369 LRQFLSMVEDAI

-437 SFMRIGVNSDLNIPV
+437 TFMRIGVNSDLNIPV
-452 RRSAPKHNFGSGA
+452 RRSTQKHNLGSRA

-473 ETQETKETRV
+473 ETQNNNQENKVKATENPAKQQATENPATAKPERSSDPATADAEPGTKTVSTSHENNLNV
-483 PKSDSEAGV
+483 LIIIAGG
-492 KLRTKEKQVPKS
+492 L
-504 DSDNK
+504 
-509 REASE
+509 AW
-514 AAGEASDSKAGAKLR
+514 
-529 THCFNFA
+529 F
-536 RDQFECFDYCRRWV
+536 
-550 SLVSFQMNLSLLF
+550 LF
-563 GAFDLLLSR
+563 R
-572 SDYARTNTGWL
+572 
-583 NFQKIIHP
+583 
-591 VFIFNE
+591 
-597 STIPSEGLWPEPSSE
+597 
-612 LYEFAT
+612 
-618 LRLFASFVYDFV
+618 
-630 AIKSPL
+630 
-636 NLTSLNKFE
+636 
-645 IPRGRHANR
+645 

>member
-1 MSLQKRFKSRY
+1 MSLQKRFKARY

-17 ADFKTEDFFGKPN
+17 ADFKTGDFFGKPN
-30 IFFHNK
+30 IFFHSE
-36 AGDEETAVFDDDGK
+36 AGEGTTVFDDDGK
-50 DFRSSIYFSKEMKRQ
+50 DFRSSIFFSKEMKRQ

-73 LELTHNP
+73 LELTYNP

-93 ETRESGALKDALVQ
+93 ETLNTIKDNLVQ

-130 ITHRSSHESRR
+130 ITHKSSHESRR
-141 WLAGPNFEYF
+141 WLAGPNFEYW
-151 PQQLNFAFFCAT
+151 PQTLNFAFFCAT
-163 TGCGLSRRILF
+163 TGCGVSRRILF

-184 LTDSELILPPQVRSF
+184 LTDSELKIPPQVRSF

-210 ILFELGGV
+210 ILFELGGP
-218 QNSLPLPGDSAFSQT
+218 QNSLPLPGDTAFSQT

-253 NADFRFTRGSNHDLG
+253 NADFRFTRGDNHGLG
-268 SVFEYFTNSGY
+268 SVFEYFSYSGY
-279 IKTPFKYPSKETKF
+279 TKTPFKYPSKETKF

-345 YAILGSQVDA
+345 YAILGSQVDV

-381 RNPDISKSVQRFQ
+381 RNPNISKSVQRFQ
-394 LAIESAKVRLDL
+394 LAIESAKVRLNL

-437 SFMRIGVNSDLNIPV
+437 TFMRIGVNSDLNIPV
-452 RRSAPKHNFGSGA
+452 RRSTQKHNLGSRA

-473 ETQETKETRV
+473 ETQ
-483 PKSDSEAGV
+483 DSGAGATAELE
-492 KLRTKEKQVPKS
+492 KAKHRTKEKQVVKS
-504 DSDNK
+504 RTKETQVSKSKTRETRDSET
-509 REASE
+509 RESSE
-514 AAGEASDSKAGAKLR
+514 TKTVSTSHETNLNVLIIVAGGLAW
-529 THCFNFA
+529 F
-536 RDQFECFDYCRRWV
+536 
-550 SLVSFQMNLSLLF
+550 LF
-563 GAFDLLLSR
+563 G
-572 SDYARTNTGWL
+572 
-583 NFQKIIHP
+583 
-591 VFIFNE
+591 
-597 STIPSEGLWPEPSSE
+597 
-612 LYEFAT
+612 
-618 LRLFASFVYDFV
+618 
-630 AIKSPL
+630 
-636 NLTSLNKFE
+636 
-645 IPRGRHANR
+645 

>member
-1 MSLQKRFKSRY
+1 MSLQKRFKARY

-36 AGDEETAVFDDDGK
+36 AGDSEAGDEGTTVFDDDGK

-93 ETRESGALKDALVQ
+93 EALNTLKDALVQ

-115 DKFKIKF
+115 EKFKIKF

-141 WLAGPNFEYF
+141 WLAGPNFEYW
-151 PQQLNFAFFCAT
+151 PQTLNFAFFCAT
-163 TGCGLSRRILF
+163 TGCGVSRRILF

-210 ILFELGGV
+210 ILFELGGS
-218 QNSLPLPGDSAFSQT
+218 QNSLPLPGHTAFSQT

-248 FGISP
+248 FAISP
-253 NADFRFTRGSNHDLG
+253 NADFRFTRGDNHGLG

-279 IKTPFKYPSKETKF
+279 TKTPFKYPSKETKF

-314 RNQYEYFLCPVSHGL
+314 RNQYDYFLCPVSRGL

-338 QSIESFC
+338 QTIESFC
-345 YAILGSQVDA
+345 YAILGSQVDV

-369 QRQFLSMVEDAI
+369 QRQFLSMVENAI

-452 RRSAPKHNFGSGA
+452 RRSAPKHNLGSRA

-473 ETQETKETRV
+473 ETQETKEKQV
-483 PKSDSEAGV
+483 VKSNSGAGA
-492 KLRTKEKQVPKS
+492 KHKTKETQVPKS
-504 DSDNK
+504 KTSETRDSETGEAANETRDS
-509 REASE
+509 ETGEAASE
-514 AAGEASDSKAGAKLR
+514 TKTVSTSHETNLNVLIIVAGGLAW
-529 THCFNFA
+529 F
-536 RDQFECFDYCRRWV
+536 
-550 SLVSFQMNLSLLF
+550 LF
-563 GAFDLLLSR
+563 R
-572 SDYARTNTGWL
+572 
-583 NFQKIIHP
+583 
-591 VFIFNE
+591 
-597 STIPSEGLWPEPSSE
+597 
-612 LYEFAT
+612 
-618 LRLFASFVYDFV
+618 
-630 AIKSPL
+630 
-636 NLTSLNKFE
+636 
-645 IPRGRHANR
+645 

>member
-1 MSLQKRFKSRY
+1 MSLQKRFKTRY

-17 ADFKTEDFFGKPN
+17 SDFKTKDFFGKTN

-80 NPKLEIPAVPFNS
+80 DPKLEIPAVPFHGEAS
-93 ETRESGALKDALVQ
+93 ETREALHTLKDALVQ

-122 RDIFTDTV
+122 RDIFSETV
-130 ITHRSSHESRR
+130 ICHRSSAESRR
-141 WLAGPNFEYF
+141 WLAGPNFEYY

-163 TGCGLSRRILF
+163 TGCGVSQRILF

-218 QNSLPLPGDSAFSQT
+218 QNSLPLPGDPAFNQT

-253 NADFRFTRGSNHDLG
+253 NADFRFTRGDNHGLG

-279 IKTPFKYPSKETKF
+279 FKTPYKYPSKTAKF

-345 YAILGSQVDA
+345 YAILGSQVDV
-355 RSSISGSQGSAIET
+355 RSSIAGYQGSSIET

-381 RNPDISKSVQRFQ
+381 RNPDLGKSVQRFQ

-406 AISPGLWL
+406 AISPGTWL

-437 SFMRIGVNSDLNIPV
+437 SFMKIGVNSDLNIPV
-452 RRSAPKHNFGSGA
+452 RRSTPKHNFGPGA

-473 ETQETKETRV
+473 ERKHIEVGTSENKAKQAETKETRV
-483 PKSDSEAGV
+483 VKIEKSDSEAGV
-492 KLRTKEKQVPKS
+492 
-504 DSDNK
+504 
-509 REASE
+509 ASE
-514 AAGEASDSKAGAKLR
+514 AKNVSPSHETNLNVLIIVAGGLAW
-529 THCFNFA
+529 F
-536 RDQFECFDYCRRWV
+536 
-550 SLVSFQMNLSLLF
+550 LF
-563 GAFDLLLSR
+563 R
-572 SDYARTNTGWL
+572 
-583 NFQKIIHP
+583 
-591 VFIFNE
+591 
-597 STIPSEGLWPEPSSE
+597 
-612 LYEFAT
+612 
-618 LRLFASFVYDFV
+618 
-630 AIKSPL
+630 
-636 NLTSLNKFE
+636 
-645 IPRGRHANR
+645 